1 MKFEYPEG
9 ATPLDAESQHAL
21 IPSLTTQAELNEFEQ
36 VNIGNAVTWAAKN
49 KRLKSTLLT
58 IEGLKFLHK
67 KMFDRTWKWAG
78 KFRTSDTNI
87 GTTWSDIPAEL
98 KTLCDDTRY
107 WVENGTYPWD
117 ELAARFHHRLVAIH
131 PFPNGN
137 GRHARLAA
145 NLLLNHNGKKQFSW
159 GVKSITAEGE
169 VRTGYLKALRE
180 ADLGNIKPLIEFARS

>member
-9 ATPLDAESQHAL
+9 ATPLDADSLHDL
-21 IPSLTTQAELNEFEQ
+21 IPSLTTQAELNDFEQ
-36 VNIGNAVTWAAKN
+36 VNIGSAMTWASNN
-49 KRLKSTLLT
+49 KRLRSRLLT
-58 IEGLKFLHK
+58 VEGLKLLHK

-78 KFRTSDTNI
+78 KLRTSDTNI
-87 GTTWSDIPAEL
+87 GSTWATIPAAA

-107 WVENGTYPWD
+107 WIEHETYPWD

-145 NLLLNHNGKKQFSW
+145 NLLLTHHAQKQFSW
-159 GVKSITAEGE
+159 GAKSITAPGA
-169 VRTGYLKALRE
+169 VRNGYLNALRA
-180 ADLGNIKPLIEFARS
+180 ADKGNYRPLIEFARS